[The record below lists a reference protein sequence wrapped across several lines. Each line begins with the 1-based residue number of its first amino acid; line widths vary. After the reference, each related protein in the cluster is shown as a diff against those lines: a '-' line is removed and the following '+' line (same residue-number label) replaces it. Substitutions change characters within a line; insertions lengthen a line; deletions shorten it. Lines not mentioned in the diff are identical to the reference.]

1 MKQYRDPFARSC
13 KYLSVGVCLLFAVA
27 KGPDVYTDSPRAL
40 FLIDVCPGHFALIAR
55 ESRRNDCRT
64 SRSAREMRLGCCW
77 HAPRSRVF
85 STSRLSCKIQSN
97 SFLFSSSYRRWSV
110 VKTYGFRTLKLGNL
124 RRSRGTCSRIDLTML
139 SIYCR
144 TYAARK
150 NDLEYFWSS

>member
-1 MKQYRDPFARSC
+1 MQASDGALIFEVLRKIKFTHSSAMKQYRDPFARSC

-64 SRSAREMRLGCCW
+64 SRFAREMRLGCFW
-77 HAPRSRVF
+77 HATRSRV
-85 STSRLSCKIQSN
+85 SSSSRLSCKIQSN

-110 VKTYGFRTLKLGNL
+110 VKTYGFRALK
-124 RRSRGTCSRIDLTML
+124 RVI
-139 SIYCR
+139 
-144 TYAARK
+144 
-150 NDLEYFWSS
+150 